1 MISIILPTYNNEK
14 TIFDSIN
21 SILNQNYRDFELI
34 VINDFSTDNT
44 KQIIQSFND
53 DRIIYL
59 ENKKNIGGTKSI
71 IRGIEKAKGNYIAR
85 MDGDDVAIPERLEVQ
100 LNYLTNNP
108 DIDLVASNII
118 LFNNN
123 KVIGHSNFEL
133 YDPKNVNFYLRTFG
147 LPHMTWMA
155 KAEFFRNFKY
165 NPDISVAQDQDLL
178 LRAKNF
184 CQFRLL
190 KNPLLFV
197 RIPEKINF
205 KYKLKQE
212 YKLFLAKRN
221 YLKSM
226 KLYYYYPL
234 IFFRFLRLIF
244 LFKFKYSTY
253 NLITTSNLKYQT
265 LLNDLIKKKLL
276 K

>member
-21 SILNQNYRDFELI
+21 SILTQNYRDFELI

-44 KQIIQSFND
+44 KHIIQSFND
-53 DRIIYL
+53 NRIIYL

-71 IRGIEKAKGNYIAR
+71 MRGIEKAKGNYIAR

-165 NPDISVAQDQDLL
+165 NPDIIVAQDQDLL

-226 KLYYYYPL
+226 KLYYFYPL
-234 IFFRFLRLIF
+234 IIFRFLRLVF